1 MGTVETQ
8 TQAQVTSPDTTN
20 DGNKTTNTPV
30 VEKTNPGVDNPNTE
44 TKEPFKSFATQ
55 EEFDAHSAGIL
66 NSAKKKV
73 EKELLALLGL
83 KPDEKDKLAKFKE
96 AYDST
101 LSESEKQAKNIESMT
116 TELESL
122 RSQLAEK
129 DMIISALSKSSGKS
143 VEDVSKF
150 VKMARGLVEGETTID
165 QALEQ
170 VFAMA
175 NSKVE
180 TKPTVPVS
188 KPLNE
193 PTTSEPVQSNPF
205 DPKNGNMTEAGK
217 IMQYDINKARSLYAQ
232 SYGKAPNW

>member
-1 MGTVETQ
+1 METVETQ
-8 TQAQVTSPDTTN
+8 DKVTSPNTN

-44 TKEPFKSFATQ
+44 TKKPFKSFATQ

-66 NSAKKKV
+66 NSAKKKA

-96 AYDST
+96 EYDST
-101 LSESEKQAKNIESMT
+101 LSESEKQAKNIEEMT
-116 TELESL
+116 AEMNTLK
-122 RSQLAEK
+122 SQIEEK
-129 DMIISALSKSSGKS
+129 DLIISALSKSSGKT

-150 VKMARGLVEGETTID
+150 VKMARGLVDDETTID

-170 VFAMA
+170 VFEMA
-175 NSKVE
+175 SSKME
-180 TKPTVPVS
+180 TKPTIPS
-188 KPLNE
+188 GKPLNE
-193 PTTSEPVQSNPF
+193 PTVDNPTESNPF

-217 IMQYDINKARSLYAQ
+217 LMQYDINKARTLYAQ
-232 SYGKAPNW
+232 AYGKAPNW

>member
-1 MGTVETQ
+1 MGTVE
-8 TQAQVTSPDTTN
+8 TQAQVTSPNTN

-30 VEKTNPGVDNPNTE
+30 ETKNPGVDNPNTE
-44 TKEPFKSFATQ
+44 TKGPYRSFATQ

-116 TELESL
+116 AELESL

-150 VKMARGLVEGETTID
+150 VKMARGLVDDETTID

-217 IMQYDINKARSLYAQ
+217 LMQYDINKARTLYAQ
-232 SYGKAPNW
+232 AYGKAPNW